1 MKRGPFL
8 SSQRTY
14 FSVDENAPDDLASE
28 QDARKEKPYKMTPMN
43 LKNNRMQI
51 KAT

>member
-1 MKRGPFL
+1 M

-14 FSVDENAPDDLASE
+14 FLVDENAPDDLASK
-28 QDARKEKPYKMTPMN
+28 QDARKEKAYKMDRMH